1 MTRTSQRRT
10 AGALAAAGLSLALGG
25 CITLLPKT
33 RPADLYRFGQPG
45 AAEALTA
52 PQGSVAVL
60 RTASAFQREAAGDR
74 LMTVTGGKV
83 AYIADTRWAAP
94 AVALWDEAVL
104 AAFDADPGPARLVSR
119 GEPGT
124 ADYILRLDVRTFEA
138 RYDHGPKAAP
148 TVVVRVRAAIN
159 GKAGVTERIVESRA
173 TAASNHVSA
182 IVPAYDRAVAQT
194 LKDIVAWT
202 NAQTGGA
209 KSGA

>member
-1 MTRTSQRRT
+1 MSRPSSRRIS
-10 AGALAAAGLSLALGG
+10 AVLAVAGLSLALSG

-33 RPADLYRFGQPG
+33 KPADLYRFGQPG

-60 RTASAFQREAAGDR
+60 RTASTFQRESAGDR

-94 AVALWDEAVL
+94 AVALWEEAVL
-104 AAFDADPGPARLVSR
+104 AAFDADAGRARLISR

-124 ADYILRLDVRTFEA
+124 ADFILRLDVRNFEA
-138 RYDHGPKAAP
+138 RYEHGPKAAP
-148 TVVVRVRAAIN
+148 TIVVRVRAALS
-159 GKAGVTERIVESRA
+159 GRGGVTERVIEARA
-173 TAASNHVSA
+173 PASSNRVSA
-182 IVPAYDRAVAQT
+182 IVSAYDKAVAQA

-202 NAQTGGA
+202 NAQTGSTPGN
-209 KSGA
+209 